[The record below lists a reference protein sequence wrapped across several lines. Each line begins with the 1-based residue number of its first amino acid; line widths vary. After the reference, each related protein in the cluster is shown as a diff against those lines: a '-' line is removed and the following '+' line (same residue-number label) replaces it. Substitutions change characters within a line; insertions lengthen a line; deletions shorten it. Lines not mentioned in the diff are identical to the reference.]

1 MDIVKRKVESND
13 LILERIRGFIV
24 LEGKEEE

>member
-1 MDIVKRKVESND
+1 MDIVKRKVSSND
-13 LILERIRGFIV
+13 LILERIRGFIL